1 MPTKLDEIS
10 LAIGGLQSEV
20 RTIAD
25 AMKADRVSASDDR
38 REIRSKLYDMDRRLK
53 TIEPVAAEVA
63 AMKPH
68 VEDYRSLKARIA
80 AAVAI
85 LSGAFFLAW
94 QGLASVGPEVKA
106 FLLRALTKS

>member
-20 RTIAD
+20 RTIAETIR
-25 AMKADRVSASDDR
+25 ADRLSASDDR
-38 REIRSKLYDMDRRLK
+38 REIRAKLHDMDKRLK

-68 VEDYRSLKARIA
+68 VEDYRTLKARIA

-85 LSGAFFLAW
+85 LTGAFYLAW
-94 QGLASVGPEVKA
+94 QGLAAVGPEVKA
-106 FLLRALTKS
+106 YLLRLLTKS